1 MNIYLSGAI
10 TSDKNFKKKFKKVES
25 IIRKKFKG
33 AGVINPTKISEGDK
47 FSWNSY
53 MNMSYAM
60 LDACDIII
68 IIDGLGFTPKNTINN
83 THLKTVSPF
92 NYFFKFKIRLKKY
105 ISTESV
111 LSEGVIKELNFA
123 LKKGIKIFIFFGK
136 ELYSVGDF
144 LPISNI
150 HTEFKEKFPQTGI
163 LKNEFLIKN
172 LKCDEKFLLLD
183 SGLLDIESL
192 DIEDSDYNDKVCY
205 SKLRKI
211 EDADCSDKVYYPK
224 LKKI

>member
-25 IIRKKFKG
+25 IIRKKFKD

-53 MNMSYAM
+53 MDMSYAM
-60 LDACDIII
+60 LGACSNMV
-68 IIDGLGFTPKNTINN
+68 IIDGLGSTPKNVINN
-83 THLKTVSPF
+83 ANLKTASPF
-92 NYFFKFKIRLKKY
+92 NSFFKFKMRLKNY
-105 ISTESV
+105 ISTESI

-123 LKKGIKIFIFFGK
+123 IKEGIKVFIFLGK
-136 ELYSVGDF
+136 ELYSAGDF

-150 HTEFKEKFPQTGI
+150 HTEFKEKFPQTSI
-163 LKNEFLIKN
+163 LKNKFLIKN
-172 LKCDEKFLLLD
+172 IQCDDKFLLLG
-183 SGLLDIESL
+183 SKSL
-192 DIEDSDYNDKVCY
+192 NIEDD
-205 SKLRKI
+205 
-211 EDADCSDKVYYPK
+211 DCSDKVYYSK